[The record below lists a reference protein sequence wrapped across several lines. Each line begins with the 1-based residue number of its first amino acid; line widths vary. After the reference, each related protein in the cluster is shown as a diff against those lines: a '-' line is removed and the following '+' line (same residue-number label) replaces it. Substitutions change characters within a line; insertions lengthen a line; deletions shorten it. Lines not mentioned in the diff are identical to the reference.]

1 MQVYCI
7 LKMKTLIFTSA
18 ALLCLVFSACSNQ
31 GAYSQKEKDS
41 LDKVDTSGREDKF
54 KALENPVD
62 SSATSEKSN
71 SEKNNTQEPK
81 ASVPKT
87 NGGPE
92 PLQKTK

>member
-1 MQVYCI
+1 
-7 LKMKTLIFTSA
+7 MKKLIFTSA

-54 KALENPVD
+54 KALENPDD
-62 SSATSEKSN
+62 SSLN
-71 SEKNNTQEPK
+71 SEKDNGKKNNSEEPK

-87 NGGPE
+87 NGAPE